1 MASLSNGAHNI
12 AVYIDLENVAIGVR
26 QARFKTL
33 DIGLVLRRLVDKG
46 NIVVRRA
53 YADWGKFADYKRPL
67 HEAGVELTDLPGSRS
82 SGKNSADIKMV
93 VDALELSYTKPH
105 IDVFALISGDSDF
118 SPLVSKLRENNKHTI
133 GVGVKSSTS
142 SLLIDSC
149 DEFIFYD
156 DLVRRPQ
163 AESKGR
169 VSRLPKKTREA
180 FSLLLEAVEA
190 LQRENRQLHS
200 SLVKETM
207 KRKQPQFSEEYHGYR
222 SFSRLLEDA
231 QKHKLISLRKDPRSG
246 TYVVE
251 EVAEDAA

>member
-1 MASLSNGAHNI
+1 MANSSNGAHNI

-33 DIGLVLRRLVDKG
+33 DIGLVLGRLIDKG
-46 NIVVRRA
+46 NIVVRKA
-53 YADWGKFADYKRPL
+53 YADWGKFPDYKRPL
-67 HEAGVELTDLPGSRS
+67 HEAGVELTDLPGSRIT
-82 SGKNSADIKMV
+82 GKNSADIKMV

-105 IDVFALISGDSDF
+105 IDIFALISGDSDF

-133 GVGVKSSTS
+133 GIGVKSSTS
-142 SLLIDSC
+142 PLLIDSC

-156 DLVRRPQ
+156 DLVRKSPQ
-163 AESKGR
+163 EKKGR
-169 VSRLPKKTREA
+169 MSRLPKKTRDA

-190 LQRENRQLHS
+190 LQRENKNLHS

-231 QKHKLISLRKDPRSG
+231 QKHKLITLHRDPRSG
-246 TYVVE
+246 TYVVD
-251 EVAEDAA
+251 EVLDDAG

>member
-1 MASLSNGAHNI
+1 MANSSNGAHNI

-33 DIGLVLRRLVDKG
+33 DIGLVLKRLVDKG
-46 NIVVRRA
+46 NIVVRKA
-53 YADWGKFADYKRPL
+53 YADWGKFVDYKRPL
-67 HEAGVELTDLPGSRS
+67 HEAGVELTDLPGSKI

-142 SLLIDSC
+142 PLLIDSC

-156 DLVRRPQ
+156 DLVRQPRT
-163 AESKGR
+163 ERKGR
-169 VSRLPKKTREA
+169 ISRLPKKTREA

-207 KRKQPQFSEEYHGYR
+207 QRKQPQFSEEYHGYR

-231 QKHKLISLRKDPRSG
+231 QKHKLITLQKDARSG
-246 TYVVE
+246 TYVVVD
-251 EVAEDAA
+251 VAEDAA